1 MTEYNDTPASKTRR
15 KQNMQALQ
23 EVALTLMELKPAQQ
37 ARLPLNDPLRHALDE
52 ARRISNLD
60 ARRRHALFI
69 GRLLSDAGPDALLQA
84 LAALTDPTRQQRLQ
98 QWTEQVIACDNA
110 KDLEPIVQQVLEFHP
125 HGDRQS
131 LRNQARNLVKARLD
145 NPADASAD
153 QRERFKRERKKFQ
166 ALLNDLEK
174 TALLF

>member
-15 KQNMQALQ
+15 KQDMQELQ
-23 EVALTLMELKPAQQ
+23 EVGLTLMELKPAQQ
-37 ARLPLNDPLRHALDE
+37 ARLPLNDPLRNALDE

-60 ARRRHALFI
+60 ARRRHALFV
-69 GRLLSDAGPDALLQA
+69 GRLISDSGPDALLQA
-84 LAALTDPTRQQRLQ
+84 LATLTDPTRQQRLQ
-98 QWTEQVIACDNA
+98 QWTEQVIACENV
-110 KDLEPIVQQVLEFHP
+110 KGLEPILHQVLEFHP

-145 NPADASAD
+145 NPADASAE
-153 QRERFKRERKKFQ
+153 QRDRFKRERKKFQ

-174 TALLF
+174 TAPLY